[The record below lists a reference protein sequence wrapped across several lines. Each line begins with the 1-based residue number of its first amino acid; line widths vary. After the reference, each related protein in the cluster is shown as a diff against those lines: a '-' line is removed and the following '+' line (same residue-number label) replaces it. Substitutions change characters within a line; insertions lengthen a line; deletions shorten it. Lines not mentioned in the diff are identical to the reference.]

1 MKNKRLLGLIAPL
14 AAIVLMT
21 ALAVFAPAVLAQT
34 QDTLGLNEVGQTVR
48 LSGTDPRTIAV
59 RIINA
64 TLGLIGIILVV
75 IVLYAGF
82 TWMTSGGDAEK
93 ISKAKRMLTN
103 AMIGLV
109 IILSAWG
116 ITSFVINSLLSATG
130 GNGGNG
136 GTGPTGPGGGLGGGG
151 TSQSFQVRSMT
162 PTGSVPLRNVEARV
176 VFSRDVDPAGAE
188 LQVLLASDQSAVT
201 GTWSLIG
208 SVATFVPEANCPAPN
223 ETRKCFEA
231 DTEYTIRVGGG
242 TKSVSGQ
249 AITCGGFAPACT
261 GVFQTGSLVDTQSP
275 TVTLTAPQ
283 NGASVIGG
291 DQLTVSATINDDSG
305 VSMAEILID
314 GVNVGTATPVN
325 GATGTQVDV
334 SGLVSSAA
342 LSAGSHRVS
351 VRAYDLDSN
360 NTESNSV
367 TITIRPVHCAD
378 GQLSGDETA
387 VDCGGSCGACSGSSC
402 TNGNECASGACV
414 NNLCVD
420 APLITGFSPA
430 DGRPGTIVTVS
441 GRGFG
446 ASPGTVRFANGVVA
460 QPAQACLATGVATW
474 TNNAILVEVP
484 AGAVTG
490 AIEVQHATNNLID
503 SSTDANGIVIDPFV
517 LNDVAHPAICQIAPS
532 SGFSGDRIEIRG
544 VGFGSTAGRVL
555 FADREAST
563 VQTWSDTNIVLN
575 TPVYTPANYLVSV
588 ISNNISSNQL
598 NFRIDTRTPSAAP
611 QINSISPDRGAV
623 GQYITL
629 QGSNFGATVGRVTF
643 IRRGDSATGIAD
655 TSFPAACGTGFWS
668 DSAVTVKVPANV
680 SAGIGNEAVT
690 PGDFTIVVERADA
703 QVSAPANFAVEAGTP
718 TPGICALRPSSGP
731 VGTAV
736 EVVGENFGSAGQL
749 SFSGT
754 GTSRVNA
761 TIANG
766 GWSGQSVRSTVPAG
780 SRTGNV
786 NIGVNG
792 VNSNNIP
799 FAVQSCQENA
809 AICGASEQC
818 CASGA
823 CSVGGVCPAI
833 STSAQFAWR
842 VSTGVIPINPRVIE
856 ECSQNLPP
864 SPSPWSTH
872 QGGGNVCVN
881 SDVYIR
887 FNTALDETTIVT
899 TGPARTFQLY
909 RCTGLGA
916 DPCETKEMVELA
928 SGYPQLGTHGEQAYI
943 QAQVASGLW
952 VEQSTYQVIL
962 TTGIESSTGI
972 PMSEDLACGAGNAYC
987 FTFKTRDDDDRC
999 VLGRI
1004 QVLPNTHEMSRI
1016 NETEEYTMTAYPDEA
1031 ACVVMNFNGFDYTA
1045 SWSTSDGRASI
1056 TNRLYDATES
1066 LEQTAT
1072 GLADT
1077 GNNPVKI
1084 GLDILLEGTTYSDTA
1099 DLFIRPSPPTVL
1111 NHGPSCDTACSNA
1124 AVWAEFSTEMDAG
1137 SVARAFEVRRCTNEN
1152 CRTFDQQLQLPSA
1165 TLSAVPGST
1174 DPELR
1179 FAKIDMLDAQN
1190 NTLLERGR
1198 FYQVIVRGGGLTGA
1212 RSADGLLLTGLN
1224 HPNGYTWTFRVK
1236 NTDDATC
1243 GIAAVDVTPMKK
1255 IETVV
1260 GMRQLFGA
1268 STKSA
1273 PDSCSQ
1279 QGQILSGNQSFA
1291 WSINQSGTVSR
1302 FINGGNGNNPA
1313 AGLIDTAPILPAGCS
1328 DRCIET
1334 GANGV
1339 VGKVA
1344 SCGNRLIETTSGQY
1358 CRNAAGNAACAVNG
1372 QGCRTIHGDACTVL
1386 APGSIGGEEC
1396 DEGSDTASCSAQCLW
1411 KPLTGAQCG
1420 NGVLDRG
1427 EQCDPGA
1434 AGTPGCSSDCQALG
1448 AIEGGSTCGNGD
1460 IAAGE
1465 SCDDSNTVSGDG
1477 CSSICIN
1484 EGSVRVVSVC
1494 GNSVLEPGETCE
1506 RSGAGASWPVAGC
1519 DANTCLK
1526 TGTNACSGADANC
1539 CGNGTTDL
1547 AAGELCDD
1555 GNAVSGDGCSNRCLR
1570 EGASA
1575 LYSAPSFC
1583 GDGTVG
1589 LGESDRCEVSGGDGR
1604 PDAIQL
1610 AEIVGDATPDASGLM
1625 SSVLQATVTQKT
1637 GSAEYGLKCGY
1648 TTELS
1653 CPNGTGLDQAGC
1665 CAPRPE
1671 VYSAYPN
1678 ANAEDVCRNI
1688 AISITFTTV
1697 MDEQTVRD
1705 NVIIAERLS
1714 GTACPAGLELITVE
1728 QAEDAGWWSRL
1739 AHWFKSL
1746 FGQTAKADVYCAGSV
1761 KGDITLTE
1769 SQNRST
1775 ATIYV
1780 TNAMKANTEHRIL
1793 LRGDLNLDD
1802 NPANKNGL
1810 KSKRGVVMS
1819 GNAFWSFTTSGSIC
1833 TISAIRVS
1841 DTNVDSPAT
1850 FTRVNETHRYRA
1862 QAISVQSGSAVL
1874 LSPVDEYDWAWQP
1887 WSSSD
1892 ETIFSA
1898 SAISTDITQADVAS
1912 KEKMGTSYISAE
1924 LRITNDTVLTPP
1936 TTDQIIRGALLSTAM
1951 LCEVPWPT
1959 RSIGP
1964 FADVLGSPALVE
1976 YTDETIALGS
1986 TFFNFSTMYCR
1997 DGESTATT
2005 TDDLPAMR
2013 AVYVDLSDADRSQGI
2028 LRQYLFSFDASN
2040 APELAGDGIGI
2051 RVMSNPLHLN
2061 VRDWYASKGFD
2072 GSPQAATVDGYE
2084 ALKDDA
2090 TVYVSAANTNNL
2102 ANGPVYPNIYII
2114 SRNPDSSEITS
2125 EIFDQFVANFF
2136 LNVNLQE
2143 DVQNACVY
2151 AVAETGHPAGETF
2164 RQNGSRVTCTADWE
2178 CLQKNTN
2185 LRCASFK
2192 PKLQRD
2198 LKRIADLSRM
2208 SSNLETSKE
2217 QNGTYPVLA
2226 SGSFI
2231 QGMST
2236 SLWPSWSSVF
2246 GEGSATDPVNR
2257 FLSCGFCSTSQS
2269 ACMSDSD
2276 CGSGQTCN
2284 APTGQPGLEAATCW
2298 NALSKEYMCPVL
2310 NPQSIKSSVSHI
2322 YQYRALDAGE
2332 RFELGTELEAADAS
2346 RYVPSLL
2353 TEAKRCTNLD
2363 SPCTNDASCNV
2374 VSPTGA
2380 IISTGQC
2387 LTVGGTWKYSG
2398 ICQGLKYGQDDVCGN
2413 GVIGTNELC
2422 EVGDTRGAACT
2433 VAGGAAGTRL
2443 QVCRDCQEFVDSS
2456 NSTCVAQSMCGNGRV
2471 DRAQCLGGVGLKYGQ
2486 ACTTPGPGTECQ
2498 SAGDPVGSG
2507 ITCTALTPSEVCDDG
2522 SALNGTYGRC
2532 NRTCTG
2538 YDSYCGD
2545 SRLSP
2550 GETCDRGPSNG
2561 AYCGAGCNLQST
2573 CSQTC
2578 NGVAP
2583 HCGDYVV
2590 NGTEQCDGTP
2600 EFSKDGCLAKTYCTV
2615 KSASNNFVECD
2626 TNDDC
2631 ATVGGTCAT
2640 YETQKSRSCNAA
2652 GTTDQC
2658 TFGGWSA
2665 CQPIG
2670 SCGDGKK
2677 DQGEA
2682 CDDGNRNN
2690 NDSCTNSCA
2699 ANICGDGIIN
2709 AGREQCDLGTQNGG
2723 ACPDGAE
2730 YGSTCLACTTS
2741 CQQVAQSGGYCGDK
2755 VVNPNSPEQCEVGVA
2770 IDPDVTCRSLGYDF
2784 ASTTRLIQD
2793 LPPGQWGFG
2802 GPTRLVDKIECNS
2815 GCQYTGCL
2823 KCSDAKGEGT
2833 IEGQVMDA
2841 MHRYYPVPGARVT
2854 LYSRGIRVK
2863 DAIADKDGKYKFEG
2877 IVTNAACSNY
2887 KIVVDYY
2894 QDNKCTGS
2902 SGRPVGGC
2910 NDQPW
2915 GQLYYEENGVN
2926 VPIAAPD
2933 EGANGGYWP
2942 YESATFAHSN
2952 LTEVAKIYLA
2962 PKVAE
2967 NETYVILDGTSV
2979 AGREG
2984 LTQYFTNSVLLPP
2997 SMGMQDV
3004 PAVGGTNLDYSP
3016 YRFEPSTA
3024 CSWTTTNNND
3034 GTDCFRGFWHG
3045 DMNLDLAKWPHGYIA
3060 CYTPWQ
3066 MSVGRTW
3073 TDRDGNTHNYALPA
3087 GASPSNNSNVNL
3099 HCSAPFGISNS
3110 FPRTDAYRRGTWN
3123 TGTGNYQY
3131 MVDFTYVSQYANNV
3145 TIARTPETY
3154 ARNLGLRVRVIT
3166 AQSMYS
3172 FKWADIPAKTQCGTG
3187 SDTDAHTWHVFSQNE
3202 RTGAVKIE
3210 NKFINSTCRVAGEAS
3225 GITYVNI
3232 MSAR

>member
-48 LSGTDPRTIAV
+48 LSGTDPRTIAA

-64 TLGLIGIILVV
+64 TLGVIGIILVV

-93 ISKAKRMLTN
+93 ITKAKRTLTN

-109 IILSAWG
+109 IVLSAWG
-116 ITSFVINSLLSATG
+116 ITTFVINALLSATG
-130 GNGGNG
+130 GNNGGNG

-162 PTGSVPLRNVEARV
+162 PTGSVPLRNVEVRV
-176 VFSRDVDPAGAE
+176 VFSRDVDPSGAE
-188 LQVLLASDQSAVT
+188 LQVLLASDQSAVP
-201 GTWSLIG
+201 GSWSLIG

-223 ETRKCFEA
+223 ETRKCFDENT
-231 DTEYTIRVGGG
+231 DYTVRVGGG
-242 TKSVSGQ
+242 TRSVSGQ
-249 AITCGGFAPACT
+249 TITCGGFAPACT
-261 GVFQTGSLVDTQSP
+261 GQFQTGTLVDTQSP

-283 NGASVIGG
+283 NGASIISG
-291 DQLTVSATINDDSG
+291 DQITVSATVNDDSG

-314 GVNVGTATPVN
+314 GVNVGAATPVN
-325 GATGTQVDV
+325 GATGTQVNL

-360 NTESNSV
+360 NSESNSV
-367 TITIRPVHCAD
+367 NITIRPAHCAD
-378 GQLSGDETA
+378 GQMSGDETA

-402 TNGNECASGACV
+402 TDGSQCASGACV

-446 ASPGTVRFANGVVA
+446 SSPGTVRFANGVVA

-490 AIEVQHATNNLID
+490 AIEVQHATNNLVD
-503 SSTDANGIVIDPFV
+503 SSSDANGTVLDAFV
-517 LNDVAHPAICQIAPS
+517 LNDVAHPAICQISPS

-544 VGFGSTAGRVL
+544 VGFGSTAGRVF

-563 VQTWSDTNIVLN
+563 VQTWSDTTIVLN
-575 TPVYTPANYLVSV
+575 TPVYTPANYGVSV
-588 ISNNISSNQL
+588 LSENVPSNQV
-598 NFRIDTRTPSAAP
+598 NFRIDTRAPSAAP

-643 IRRGDSATGIAD
+643 RRADGATGIAD

-690 PGDFTIVVERADA
+690 PGAFTIVVERADA
-703 QVSAPANFAVEAGTP
+703 QVSAPANFTVQAGTP

-731 VGTAV
+731 VGTVV
-736 EVVGENFGSAGQL
+736 EAVGENFGSTGQL

-761 TIANG
+761 TVANG
-766 GWSGQSVRSTVPAG
+766 SWSGQSVRSSVPAG

-786 NIGVNG
+786 AITVNG
-792 VNSNNIP
+792 VSSNNIP

-823 CSVGGVCPAI
+823 CSVGGVCPAV

-842 VSTGVIPINPRVIE
+842 VSTGVIPVNPRVIE
-856 ECSQNLPP
+856 QCSQSLPP
-864 SPSPWSTH
+864 SPSPWSNH
-872 QGGGNVCVN
+872 EGGGNVCVN

-887 FNTALDETTIVT
+887 FNTALDETSIIA
-899 TGPARTFQLY
+899 TGPSRTLQIY
-909 RCTGLGA
+909 RCTGQGA
-916 DPCETKEMVELA
+916 DICLTKELVEVEG
-928 SGYPQLGTHGEQAYI
+928 GYPEIGTNGGEGYI
-943 QAQVASGLW
+943 QAQVAGGRWIEL
-952 VEQSTYQVIL
+952 STYQVIL
-962 TTGIESSTGI
+962 TTGVESSTGI
-972 PMSEDLACGAGNAYC
+972 PMAEDVDCGVGNAYC
-987 FTFKTRDDDDRC
+987 FTFTTRSASNLC
-999 VLGRI
+999 LLGSI
-1004 QVLPNTHEMSRI
+1004 QVLPDVHEMSTL
-1016 NETEEYTMTAYPDEA
+1016 NETQEYTVLGYPREDS
-1031 ACVVMNFNGFDYTA
+1031 CIVMNFSGLDYTA
-1045 SWSTSDGRASI
+1045 NWSTSDGRASI
-1056 TNRLYDATES
+1056 TNNISGNTED
-1066 LEQTAT
+1066 LDQIAT
-1072 GLADT
+1072 GIADT
-1077 GNNPVKI
+1077 GNNPVRV
-1084 GLDILLEGTTYSDTA
+1084 GVDITLLGQLYADTA
-1099 DLFIRPSPPTVL
+1099 DLFIRPSPPVVL

-1124 AVWAEFSTEMDAG
+1124 AVWVEFSTAMEAS
-1137 SVARAFEVRRCTNEN
+1137 SVANAFEVHRCTNEN

-1179 FAKIDMLDAQN
+1179 FAKLDMLNAQN

-1198 FYQVIVRGGGLTGA
+1198 FYRVLVKGGDLTGA
-1212 RSADGLLLTGLN
+1212 RSVDGLLLTGLN
-1224 HPNGYTWTFRVK
+1224 DPRGYAWTFRVK
-1236 NTDDATC
+1236 DSEDATC
-1243 GIAAVDVTPMKK
+1243 GIASVDVTPMKK

-1279 QGQILSGNQSFA
+1279 TGQILSGNQSFA
-1291 WSINQSGTVSR
+1291 WSINQSGNVSR
-1302 FINGGNGNNPA
+1302 FINGGNGA
-1313 AGLIDTAPILPAGCS
+1313 VAGAGLIDTAPSLPAGCS

-1344 SCGNRLIETTSGQY
+1344 SCGNRIIETTNGQY
-1358 CRNAAGNAACAVNG
+1358 CRNAAGDAACAVNG

-1386 APGSIGGEEC
+1386 AAGSIGGEEC
-1396 DEGSDTASCSAQCLW
+1396 DDGSDTASCSAQCLW
-1411 KPLTGAQCG
+1411 KPFVGAQCG

-1434 AGTPGCSSDCQALG
+1434 SGTPGCSSDCQALG

-1460 IAAGE
+1460 IADGE
-1465 SCDDSNTVSGDG
+1465 SCDDGNTVSGDG
-1477 CSSICIN
+1477 CSNLCLN
-1484 EGSVRVVSVC
+1484 EGSVRVTSVC
-1494 GNSVLEPGETCE
+1494 GNSILEAGETCE

-1519 DANTCLK
+1519 DANTCLN
-1526 TGTNACSGADANC
+1526 TGTNACSGAGANC
-1539 CGNGTTDL
+1539 CGN
-1547 AAGELCDD
+1547 AQVEPGESCDD
-1555 GNAVSGDGCSNRCLR
+1555 GNAVSNDGCSNRCLQ
-1570 EGASA
+1570 EGSSA
-1575 LYSAPSFC
+1575 AYLHPSFC

-1589 LGESDRCEVSGGDGR
+1589 VGESGRCEVAGGDGR

-1610 AEIVGDATPDASGLM
+1610 AEIVGDGTPDASGLM
-1625 SSVLQATVTQKT
+1625 SSVLEATVSQRT

-1648 TTELS
+1648 TNELS
-1653 CPNGTGLDQAGC
+1653 CPSGTGLDQAGC

-1671 VYSAYPN
+1671 IHSAFPL
-1678 ANAEDVCRNI
+1678 ANATGTCLNA
-1688 AISITFTTV
+1688 AITITFNTV
-1697 MDEQTVRD
+1697 MDEQAVRD
-1705 NVIIAERLS
+1705 NIIIAEKLA

-1728 QAEDAGWWSRL
+1728 DTENAGWWSRL
-1739 AHWFKSL
+1739 ARWFKSL
-1746 FGQTAKADVYCAGSV
+1746 FGQTAQADVYCAGSV
-1761 KGDITLTE
+1761 KGAVTLSE

-1780 TNAMKANTEHRIL
+1780 ANAMKANTEHRIL

-1819 GNAFWSFTTSGSIC
+1819 GNRHWSFTTGNAIC

-1841 DTNVDSPAT
+1841 DTNTESPAT

-1862 QAISVQSGSAVL
+1862 QVISVQAGSAVL
-1874 LSPVDEYDWAWQP
+1874 LSPVAEYEWAWQP

-1892 ETIFSA
+1892 DAVFSA
-1898 SAISTDITQADVAS
+1898 TAVSTDITQADVSS
-1912 KEKMGTSYISAE
+1912 KDKMGTSFISAE
-1924 LRITNDTVLTPP
+1924 LRITNDSVLTPS
-1936 TTDQIIRGALLSTAM
+1936 TTNQIMRGALLSTAM
-1951 LCEVPWPT
+1951 LCERPWPA
-1959 RSIGP
+1959 RELGA
-1964 FADVLGSPALVE
+1964 FADMSGSDALSI
-1976 YTDETIALGS
+1976 YAPDIASGS

-1997 DGESTATT
+1997 DGASAATT

-2013 AVYVDLSDADRSQGI
+2013 AVNVNLSASDRSQGI
-2028 LRQYLFSFDASN
+2028 LRQYLFSFDTTN

-2061 VRDWYASKGFD
+2061 IRDWYSSKGFS
-2072 GSPQAATVDGYE
+2072 GSPQSITVDGYE
-2084 ALKDDA
+2084 ALKDEA
-2090 TVYVSAANTNNL
+2090 TVYVSAANTNDL
-2102 ANGPVYPNIYII
+2102 ANEAVYPNVYII

-2136 LNVNLQE
+2136 LNSNLQE

-2151 AVAETGHPAGETF
+2151 AIAEAGHSLNETY

-2208 SSNLETSKE
+2208 SDSLETSKA
-2217 QNGTYPVLA
+2217 QNGTYPVLT

-2236 SLWPSWSSVF
+2236 SRWPSWSSVF
-2246 GEGSATDPVNR
+2246 GESAATDPVNR
-2257 FLSCGFCSTSQS
+2257 FLSCGYCSTSQS
-2269 ACMSDSD
+2269 ACMTDSD
-2276 CGSGQTCN
+2276 CGTGQTCN
-2284 APTGQPGLEAATCW
+2284 APADNQGLEATTCW
-2298 NALSKEYMCPVL
+2298 NTLSKRYMCPVL
-2310 NPQSIKSSVSHI
+2310 NPASAKSSVSHI
-2322 YQYRALDAGE
+2322 YQYRAINGGE
-2332 RFELGTELEAADAS
+2332 QFELGTELEAADAS
-2346 RYVPSLL
+2346 RYVPALL

-2363 SPCTNDASCNV
+2363 SPCLNDASCTV
-2374 VSPTGA
+2374 LSPTGEVA
-2380 IISTGQC
+2380 STGQC

-2398 ICQGLKYGQDDVCGN
+2398 ICQGTEYGQDDVCGN
-2413 GVIGTNELC
+2413 GVIGDSELC
-2422 EVGDTRGAACT
+2422 EIGDTRGTSCT
-2433 VAGGAAGTRL
+2433 LAGNVAGTRL
-2443 QVCRDCQEFVDSS
+2443 QVCRDCREFIDAPGG
-2456 NSTCVAQSMCGNGRV
+2456 TCVAQSMCGNGRV
-2471 DRAQCLGGVGLKYGQ
+2471 DRAQCLDGEGAKYGQ
-2486 ACTTPGPGTECQ
+2486 ACTTTSDCLSP
-2498 SAGDPVGSG
+2498 GDPEGTT
-2507 ITCTALTPSEVCDDG
+2507 ITCRAFDTPEVCDDG
-2522 SALNGTYGRC
+2522 SALNGSYGRC
-2532 NRTCTG
+2532 NRTCSG
-2538 YDSYCGD
+2538 YDNFCGD
-2545 SRLSP
+2545 SKLSP
-2550 GETCDRGPSNG
+2550 GESCDRGPANG
-2561 AYCGAGCNLQST
+2561 AYCGVGCNLANT

-2583 HCGDYVV
+2583 HCGDNVV
-2590 NGTEQCDGTP
+2590 DAPTEQCDGGV
-2600 EFSKDGCLAKTYCTV
+2600 EFSQEGCSQASYCTV
-2615 KSASNNFVECD
+2615 KNAANEFVVCNTNN
-2626 TNDDC
+2626 DC
-2631 ATVGGTCAT
+2631 AAVGGTCAR
-2640 YETQKSRSCNAA
+2640 YDTQKTRSCNAA
-2652 GTTDQC
+2652 GTANQC
-2658 TFGGWSA
+2658 QFGGWSA
-2665 CQPIG
+2665 CRPIG
-2670 SCGDGKK
+2670 SCGDGKV
-2677 DQGEA
+2677 DQGES

-2690 NDSCTNSCA
+2690 NDACTNACQV
-2699 ANICGDGIIN
+2699 NICGDGIIN
-2709 AGREQCDLGTQNGG
+2709 AGAEQCDLGTQNGG
-2723 ACPDGAE
+2723 SCPDGAD

-2755 VVNPNSPEQCEVGVA
+2755 VINGPEQCEIGIA
-2770 IDPDVTCRSLGYDF
+2770 TPTDVTCRSLGYDF

-2802 GPTRLVDKIECNS
+2802 GPTRLVDNITCNS
-2815 GCQYTGCL
+2815 GCTYSGCVR
-2823 KCSDAKGEGT
+2823 CSDAVGT
-2833 IEGQVMDA
+2833 GVIEGQVMDA
-2841 MHRYYPVPGARVT
+2841 LHRYYPIPGARVT

-2863 DAIADKDGKYKFEG
+2863 DAIADKDGRYRFDR

-2902 SGRPVGGC
+2902 SGRPVNGC
-2910 NDQPW
+2910 DGQSW

-2952 LTEVAKIYLA
+2952 QTEVARIYLA

-2984 LTQYFTNSVLLPP
+2984 LTQYFTNRVFLPP

-3004 PAVGGTNLDYSP
+3004 EAQGGTNLDYSP
-3016 YRFEPSTA
+3016 YRFEPSTP
-3024 CSWTTTNNND
+3024 CTWTTTNNND
-3034 GTDCFRGFWHG
+3034 GTNCFRGFWHG

-3131 MVDFTYVSQYANNV
+3131 MVDFTYVSRYANNV
-3145 TIARTPETY
+3145 TVARAPETY

-3172 FKWADIPAKTQCGTG
+3172 FKWADIPTKTQCGAG
-3187 SDTDAHTWHVFSQNE
+3187 STTDAHTWHVFSQNE

-3210 NKFINSTCRVAGEAS
+3210 NKFINSTCGVAGEAP